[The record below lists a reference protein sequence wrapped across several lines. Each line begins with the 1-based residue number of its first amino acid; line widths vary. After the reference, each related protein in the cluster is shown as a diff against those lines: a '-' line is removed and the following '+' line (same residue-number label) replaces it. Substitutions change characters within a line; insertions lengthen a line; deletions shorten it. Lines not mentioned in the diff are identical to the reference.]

1 MQFLWNVFESG
12 TENILAAANRHPED
26 IAALYTLLLDE
37 WLGCLTAADI
47 VMDGGVIASGV
58 SGLFR

>member
-1 MQFLWNVFESG
+1 MQFLRNVFEGS
-12 TENILAAANRHPED
+12 TENILVAANRHPEE